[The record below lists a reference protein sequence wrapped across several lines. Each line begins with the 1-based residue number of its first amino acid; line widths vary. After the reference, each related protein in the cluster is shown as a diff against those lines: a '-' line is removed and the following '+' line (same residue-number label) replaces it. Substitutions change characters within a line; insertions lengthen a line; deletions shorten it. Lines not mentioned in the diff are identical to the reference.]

1 MGLFSLSEIT
11 VPGFYPCDQRDTMEE
26 IQKEVVRLCNGYP
39 EGLPIQEIHGLYQ
52 RTYGK
57 PLRLGTQWR
66 TQGGGAGA
74 TAPPRGS
81 MVEKAR

>member
-1 MGLFSLSEIT
+1 MYLNIWVSFLFLRQQSQGSTNVILNHVS
-11 VPGFYPCDQRDTMEE
+11 DQRDTMEE

-57 PLRLGTQWR
+57 PLRLGTPKR
-66 TQGGGAGA
+66 
-74 TAPPRGS
+74 
-81 MVEKAR
+81 

>member
-1 MGLFSLSEIT
+1 
-11 VPGFYPCDQRDTMEE
+11 MEE

-57 PLRLGTQWR
+57 PLRLGTPKR
-66 TQGGGAGA
+66 
-74 TAPPRGS
+74 
-81 MVEKAR
+81 